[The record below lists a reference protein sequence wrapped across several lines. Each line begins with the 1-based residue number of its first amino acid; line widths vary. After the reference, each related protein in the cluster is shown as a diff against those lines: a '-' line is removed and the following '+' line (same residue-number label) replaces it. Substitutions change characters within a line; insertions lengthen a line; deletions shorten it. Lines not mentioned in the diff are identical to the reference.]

1 MNIILFQ
8 PEEVE
13 HPLALRDERA
23 QHLLRVLRLSPGGV
37 FDAGIVNGPLGK
49 GTLIS
54 VGTVSLELSFTW
66 GKESSPLCP
75 IHLLV
80 GLPRPQTARDILR
93 DATSLGVTSIDF
105 FGSDRGESSYSAS
118 RLWKTDEW
126 KNCVIRGAA
135 QAFCTRLPAISHGK
149 SLSDAI
155 AAHPENVWRLALDN
169 YEAAASLADQSPS
182 NYPSVMV
189 ALGSE
194 RGWSANERMILRHA
208 GFSLVHLGS
217 RVLRTET
224 ACVAAVTL
232 VKAKLGLF

>member
-1 MNIILFQ
+1 VNIILFQ

-49 GTLIS
+49 GTLAG
-54 VGTVSLELSFTW
+54 VGSEALELSFTW
-66 GKESSPLCP
+66 GKVPSPLCP

-93 DATSLGVTSIDF
+93 DATSLGVASIDF
-105 FGSDRGESSYSAS
+105 FLSDRGETSYGASS
-118 RLWKTDEW
+118 LWKTDEW

-135 QAFCTRLPAISHGK
+135 QAFCTRLPLVTHGRPLPETISAIPK
-149 SLSDAI
+149 NSLL
-155 AAHPENVWRLALDN
+155 LALDN
-169 YEAAASLADQSPS
+169 YEAPASLAGLNAFDHS
-182 NYPSVMV
+182 SVAV

-194 RGWSANERMILRHA
+194 RGWSPNERMVLRSA

-224 ACVAAVTL
+224 ACIAAVTL
-232 VKAKLGLF
+232 IKAKLGWF